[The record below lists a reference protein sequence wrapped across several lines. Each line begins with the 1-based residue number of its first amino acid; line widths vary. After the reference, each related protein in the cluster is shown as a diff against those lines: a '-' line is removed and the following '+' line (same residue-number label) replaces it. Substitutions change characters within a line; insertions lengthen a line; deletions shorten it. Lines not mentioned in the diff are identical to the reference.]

1 MSEYELI
8 ESIEIVKC
16 LGDDRIV
23 YIEKTK
29 DEITGLN
36 YMQGDEIEYFKDHY
50 CYADKD
56 LTMFYRAIH
65 RKLIGECELDR
76 INHAIW
82 CYFDYLNFLE
92 AEM

>member
-23 YIEKTK
+23 YIKK
-29 DEITGLN
+29 VGDEIVGLN
-36 YMQGDEIEYFKDHY
+36 YMQGDEINYFKAHY
-50 CYADKD
+50 CNVDKD
-56 LTMFYRAIH
+56 LSMFYRAIH
-65 RKLIGECELDR
+65 RKLIGEGELDR

-82 CYFDYLNFLE
+82 AYFDYLNILG
-92 AEM
+92 AEI